1 MIENDGNSYIID
13 MDGNSYI
20 IDMDAVMKW
29 VSETPV
35 TEKNINTIT
44 TMTYPMMEG
53 EDVVE
58 KEISETKSS
67 LNDVMNNVRYDFVRL
82 LINTLFTTFTNE
94 LNQVISFSLKD
105 LSFSQ
110 RIAFNTLMAKKIIR
124 IVTH

>member
-1 MIENDGNSYIID
+1 MIEIDGNC
-13 MDGNSYI
+13 YI
-20 IDMDAVMKW
+20 IDMDALMKW

-35 TEKNINTIT
+35 SEKNINTIT

-94 LNQVISFSLKD
+94 LNQIISFSMKD
-105 LSFSQ
+105 LSFAQ

-124 IVTH
+124 IVTP